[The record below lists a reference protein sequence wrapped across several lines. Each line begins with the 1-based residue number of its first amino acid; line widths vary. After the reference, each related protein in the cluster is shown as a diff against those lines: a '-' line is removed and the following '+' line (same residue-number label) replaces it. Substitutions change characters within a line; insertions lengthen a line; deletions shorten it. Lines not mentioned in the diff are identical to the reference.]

1 MDEEADRPIPPVVVP
16 AAAAAQ
22 PVLAVAVTSCEE
34 EEEDNESSDDD
45 DDLALPP
52 TARAYAAAVPED
64 NDLLFNEQADEED
77 EAYVYKHL
85 RSGVEEAVTVVRRTR
100 TSNLSEPPQQ
110 QQTVKM
116 LKPRNSD
123 AVLSC
128 PCCFTIVCMDCQ
140 QHERYENQYRAM
152 FVQNIAVRW
161 DLTLQYDSQARML
174 VATTAEAAAAAA
186 AGASSD
192 SHSSGTHGETKEGL
206 TDNTGT
212 TTTKVDDEEEDGQA
226 ETQTV
231 YYTVCCANC
240 QTQVAVLDMTEE
252 VYHFSN
258 CLVSSP

>member
-34 EEEDNESSDDD
+34 EEDDNESSD

-52 TARAYAAAVPED
+52 TARAYSAAVPED
-64 NDLLFNEQADEED
+64 NNDLHFFNDQADEED

-85 RSGVEEAVTVVRRTR
+85 RSGVEEAVTVVRR

-174 VATTAEAAAAAA
+174 VATTAEAAA
-186 AGASSD
+186 GASSD
-192 SHSSGTHGETKEGL
+192 ISRSSGTHGETKEGL

-212 TTTKVDDEEEDGQA
+212 TTTTTKVDDDEDGQA

>member
-1 MDEEADRPIPPVVVP
+1 MDEEADRPIPPVLLVP
-16 AAAAAQ
+16 AAAPAQ
-22 PVLAVAVTSCEE
+22 PVVAGAVAVTSCE

-45 DDLALPP
+45 DDLALRLS
-52 TARAYAAAVPED
+52 TARAYDGAPED

-85 RSGVEEAVTVVRRTR
+85 RSGVAEAVTVVQRT
-100 TSNLSEPPQQ
+100 TSLSSEQQQ

-161 DLTLQYDSQARML
+161 DLTLQYDSKVKML
-174 VATTAEAAAAAA
+174 VATAEA
-186 AGASSD
+186 AGASASR
-192 SHSSGTHGETKEGL
+192 STHGETKEGI
-206 TDNTGT
+206 TDETAT
-212 TTTKVDDEEEDGQA
+212 AAATTKVDDDEGNGQG
-226 ETQTV
+226 ETTTV